1 MNKPYTKEITQSH
14 EIVWRLNVMED
25 CVSIFI
31 FWLILD
37 WESNLRYFDLIVS
50 KKKKNRFL
58 QDQNDDAII
67 EQLLTVSY

>member
-1 MNKPYTKEITQSH
+1 
-14 EIVWRLNVMED
+14 MED